1 MNAEAHERILGYFIE
16 EAKEHMETL
25 EQGILDLAIAANN
38 DERVNEM
45 FRAAHSIKG
54 GAAMLGYTS
63 IQNTAH
69 CLEDSFKILRE
80 NELKVDQN
88 LESLFFAGYDVLQDL
103 IDRLQSPERLQD
115 SEGLKIFQEAE
126 PRFVQ
131 LQHYLDQILASGA
144 APTTTAAQQPNLSL
158 PEQVKQTLKEMLQL
172 FKQQATPES
181 RQKIQELCHSLSQLA
196 PEQSGWQ
203 KLVQTAGL
211 AVSNPKY
218 AYSTLAPV
226 VIKEIKLGCDGIQL
240 DTAEQIA
247 PSEGL
252 QKLASSSLPQILV
265 TLEPESAAKTLMSAF
280 NKEQLSQLVQHMGAK
295 V

>member
-1 MNAEAHERILGYFIE
+1 VNVEAHERIVGYFIE
-16 EAKEHMETL
+16 EAKEHLETL
-25 EQGILDLAIAANN
+25 EQGILDLAIAAN
-38 DERVNEM
+38 DEERVNEM

-69 CLEDSFKILRE
+69 CLEDSFKFLRE

-103 IDRLQSPERLQD
+103 IDRLQSPERLED

-144 APTTTAAQQPNLSL
+144 GATPTTTAAQSL

-181 RQKIQELCHSLSQLA
+181 RQKIQQLCHSLSYLA

-203 KLVQTAGL
+203 KLVETAGL

-218 AYSTLAPV
+218 TYSILAPV
-226 VIKEIKLGCDGIQL
+226 VIKEIKLGCDGLEL
-240 DTAEQIA
+240 DMAEDIA

-252 QKLASSSLPQILV
+252 QQLASSSLPQILV

-280 NKEQLSQLVQHMGAK
+280 NKEQLSQLVQYMGAK
-295 V
+295 I